1 VAWYDELLL
10 SVPEAYTGPPARL
23 RALVKVLS
31 AEMATAFAAAGA
43 VTPPWRSAGEG
54 TSFLVYVPALQPY
67 STVVHLVSIGSPSHA
82 TGWCWASGD

>member
-1 VAWYDELLL
+1 MAWYDELLL

-43 VTPPWRSAGEG
+43 VTPPWRSAGGENFF
-54 TSFLVYVPALQPY
+54 SSSA
-67 STVVHLVSIGSPSHA
+67 
-82 TGWCWASGD
+82 